1 MFDLKAQFKERALQ
15 ARAPINVDK
24 TNINEY
30 LKDGDIDD
38 SNDSFTDINIEET
51 KQVPEQLQLINQRPR
66 KLQNLAQDKDF
77 GFDLPFDESENS
89 VQFKSTAEVPS
100 AATMRNSHPKPA
112 GFILPRRASAE
123 TMVIESE
130 PTIVIKDNKR
140 NFVMKMQRSGVEED
154 ETKVIKLDET
164 KQSKEAETSS
174 ETQSESDHSKRQQ
187 RKEKQQKE
195 KKQKQQKDRE
205 REKKRRIEPSTESDS
220 EPSYE
225 FEPQPPK
232 QQQQNQF
239 RQQFDA
245 NDVREV
251 QVQKNQKGHQVL
263 QIQKA
268 VKTTKKEIKT
278 ETKGKNETKEK
289 IEAKEPEKIQTKEPE
304 PKEQEMADTVVYQ
317 EIVIPQ
323 DPKQKKNTSIQS
335 QETKVSA
342 LAPKTKYKPASP
354 EPEPYYEPE
363 QMDVVSKIINQSQK
377 QLVSSP
383 PVVRKKSIS
392 KTLSESIPQV
402 AQISQPVKKN
412 IDVGLTMNDLDMYSY
427 SPPKADSQQFIP
439 SQSLPSQKVVAK
451 PVHSSDIKVKPQR
464 KRLQKTQ
471 PVEEAASLKFS
482 VASTQDFES
491 EPSEDI
497 QNEYDKLTDTLP
509 TAIPDPKML
518 KTQMVEQSMIEKIDP
533 RLQQLIS
540 CIVNTEH
547 LHNRKIATIQS
558 KKRELIKFDIIPNSK
573 QIPKRFNLR
582 QLLGEK
588 FEYQNGEITSVYLSL
603 EVSEPQKVVELKPFQ
618 ERHMMHLKKV
628 QPDQPIK
635 FKKDD
640 HVQSIQPVV
649 RFENLQFQAL
659 SNDVWTAGQLKLG
672 LNMQTIV
679 SVGINANTSRMTCQN
694 NTSVTVTS
702 GELQVKVFA
711 EENQIYTIRQYDCVM
726 LPKGCKFELKGSKKP
741 SVVILI
747 RQNEEESKHKNK
759 K

>member
-1 MFDLKAQFKERALQ
+1 MFDLKAQFKERAQQ
-15 ARAPINVDK
+15 ARAPINVDR

-123 TMVIESE
+123 TMVIDSE

-164 KQSKEAETSS
+164 KQSKEVAETSS
-174 ETQSESDHSKRQQ
+174 ETQSESESSDHKRQQ
-187 RKEKQQKE
+187 RKEKQS
-195 KKQKQQKDRE
+195 KKQKQQKEKE
-205 REKKRRIEPSTESDS
+205 REKKRRIEPSSDS

-232 QQQQNQF
+232 QQPNQF

-268 VKTTKKEIKT
+268 VKTVTKKETKT
-278 ETKGKNETKEK
+278 ETKGKA
-289 IEAKEPEKIQTKEPE
+289 EAKENKVEEPKVQTKEPE
-304 PKEQEMADTVVYQ
+304 PQEQELADTVVYQ

-363 QMDVVSKIINQSQK
+363 PMDVVSKIINQSQK

-427 SPPKADSQQFIP
+427 SPPKADSQQFVP

-471 PVEEAASLKFS
+471 PVEEVASLKFS

-497 QNEYDKLTDTLP
+497 QNEYENLTDTLP

-547 LHNRKIATIQS
+547 LLNRKIATIQS

-582 QLLGEK
+582 QLLGER

-603 EVSEPQKVVELKPFQ
+603 EVPEPQKTVEQKPFQ
-618 ERHMMHLKKV
+618 ERHVMHLKKV

-640 HVQSIQPVV
+640 QVQSIQPVV

-702 GELQVKVFA
+702 GELQVKIFA

-747 RQNEEESKHKNK
+747 RQNEEESKHKSK